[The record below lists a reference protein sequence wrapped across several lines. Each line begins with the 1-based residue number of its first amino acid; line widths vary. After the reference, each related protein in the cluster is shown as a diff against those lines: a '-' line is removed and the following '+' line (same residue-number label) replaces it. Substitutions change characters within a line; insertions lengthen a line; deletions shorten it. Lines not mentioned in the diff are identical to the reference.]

1 MGATIFLP
9 NLCSIAMHKGELAY
23 CLQISE
29 YKLKQY
35 IKQNERMLLRLGY
48 SKYDKVLS
56 PAIIN
61 VILQKT
67 GLRVDQERLSEI
79 LGKTFLRLV

>member
-1 MGATIFLP
+1 MGATIYLP
-9 NLCSIAMHKGELAY
+9 DLCSIAMHKGELAY

-35 IKQNERMLLRLGY
+35 IKQNERLLVRLGY

-56 PAIIN
+56 PVIVN

-67 GLRVDQERLSEI
+67 GLRIDQERLAEI
-79 LGKTFLRLV
+79 LGKTFVRLV